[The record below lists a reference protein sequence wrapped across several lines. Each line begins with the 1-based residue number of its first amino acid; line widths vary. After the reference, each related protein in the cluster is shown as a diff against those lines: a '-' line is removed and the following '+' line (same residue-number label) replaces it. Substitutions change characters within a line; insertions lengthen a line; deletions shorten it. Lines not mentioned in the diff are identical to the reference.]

1 MQCGR
6 VGSRLLSAGAP
17 RILYPRGSFFCAC
30 PIFQVSSLCLSGS
43 PISANSYWELSFSFH
58 PFTRERNSFSCCL
71 PCNLHPIPLAFW
83 RWVLSFKVCKYS
95 FYSIPSFHSFSIF
108 CFQFLN
114 WYILLAYVFFVS
126 SIATAANRNITALSD
141 GIEVLILVRL
151 YVVKQK
157 CTTWAPIKFGV
168 LI

>member
-1 MQCGR
+1 MR
-6 VGSRLLSAGAP
+6 SFAEVSVHFPSLLPVSFLPVPFGEPYFSQLLLGAV
-17 RILYPRGSFFCAC
+17 ILFSSIHKGKESF
-30 PIFQVSSLCLSGS
+30 P
-43 PISANSYWELSFSFH
+43 
-58 PFTRERNSFSCCL
+58 CCL

-126 SIATAANRNITALSD
+126 SIATAANRNITTLSD

-157 CTTWAPIKFGV
+157 CTTWAPIKFGA

>member
-83 RWVLSFKVCKYS
+83 CWKPGYLTQISWLLDVDCNVIWRRLRHDLRQVGSWYGTGWNVMCCKS
-95 FYSIPSFHSFSIF
+95 RGE
-108 CFQFLN
+108 
-114 WYILLAYVFFVS
+114 AYVLYLWCGDFV
-126 SIATAANRNITALSD
+126 
-141 GIEVLILVRL
+141 VLFI
-151 YVVKQK
+151 
-157 CTTWAPIKFGV
+157 ID
-168 LI
+168 